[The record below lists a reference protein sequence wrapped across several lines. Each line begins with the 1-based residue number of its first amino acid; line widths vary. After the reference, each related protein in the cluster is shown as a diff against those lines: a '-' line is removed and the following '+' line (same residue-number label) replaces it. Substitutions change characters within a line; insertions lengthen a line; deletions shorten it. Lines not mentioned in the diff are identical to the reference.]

1 MHEIERHLQVIWLL
15 GRVVLVLHVCISF
28 HLPPALH
35 IYMYHRRQLRLSL
48 YVKAVIC
55 VGCAL
60 SRGRKERRTN
70 TNNGKNSNPK
80 LSKKSEIE
88 GGNGQDTCGIKKYE
102 RTTYQRDTCRI
113 PTAIVGVR
121 ISLDK
126 RPARKAHYSPSNLPE
141 ANGSVGA

>member
-1 MHEIERHLQVIWLL
+1 MHEIERQLQVIWLL
-15 GRVVLVLHVCISF
+15 RRFVLVL

-35 IYMYHRRQLRLSL
+35 RSMYRRQLRLSL
-48 YVKAVIC
+48 YVKAIIC

-70 TNNGKNSNPK
+70 TNNGKNSNPE
-80 LSKKSEIE
+80 LSKKGEIE
-88 GGNGQDTCGIKKYE
+88 GGNGQDTYVIKKYK

-113 PTAIVGVR
+113 PTAIVGVH
-121 ISLDK
+121 ISLEK
-126 RPARKAHYSPSNLPE
+126 RPAWKAHYSPSNLPE

>member
-35 IYMYHRRQLRLSL
+35 IMYHRRQLRLSL

-70 TNNGKNSNPK
+70 TNNGKNSNPE